1 MYRYIIDMMRYSET
15 AKLNG
20 IKNQPSYKEMCCMRD
35 LVENVLGPIDTMV
48 GKLSVNSG
56 YRCEELNRMVGG
68 VPNSQHML
76 GQAADIRCASVTRN
90 NEEYLEEVEKFA
102 KEYLNYD
109 QLIRYDTFI
118 HLSYNALRN
127 RRQYIDKRKRR

>member
-1 MYRYIIDMMRYSET
+1 MHDLID
-15 AKLNG
+15 
-20 IKNQPSYKEMCCMRD
+20 
-35 LVENVLGPIDTMV
+35 NVLGPIDSMV

-56 YRCEELNRMVGG
+56 YRCEELNRLVGG

-76 GQAADIRCASVTRN
+76 GQAADIRCASVTRD
-90 NEEYLEEVEKFA
+90 NEKYLDEVEDFCRD
-102 KEYLNYD
+102 YLNWD

-118 HLSYNALRN
+118 HVSYNAMRN